1 MIMTIKNLYPIIA
14 LLLFGH
20 WVQAQEL
27 KYTVHF
33 DFNKSNIPDSAMVD
47 MVQIMHKHLVEKIV
61 IEGHCDSIGSKEYNY
76 TLSEKRANEVKK
88 LLIQNG
94 IEKKAVQTCIGYGKD
109 KPLSKNDSEQD
120 RQQNRRVN
128 IHFFI
133 AKRKDE
139 KVAKTNEVLKSSDFE
154 VGKKIV
160 LKNLHFYGGQHVLQP
175 ESKPVLDNLCKIL
188 RENPNLKIEIQGHV
202 CCTTFQADGY
212 DIDTKTDNLSVT
224 RAELV
229 YLFLTSKCGISKKRL
244 SYTGFGGTQKII
256 ENDITEEQQRMN
268 RRVEIKVIEN

>member
-1 MIMTIKNLYPIIA
+1 MCIKILYPIIA
-14 LLLFGH
+14 LLIWGH
-20 WVQAQEL
+20 WVHAQEL
-27 KYTVHF
+27 EYTVHF
-33 DFNKSNIPDSAMVD
+33 DFNKTIVPDSAMVD
-47 MVQIMHKHLVEKIV
+47 IIKIMHKNSIDKII
-61 IEGHCDSIGSKEYNY
+61 IEGHCDIIGSKAYNY
-76 TLSEKRANEVKK
+76 ILSEKRANEVKK

-94 IEKKAVQTCIGYGKD
+94 IEKQAVQTCIGYGKD
-109 KPLSKNDSEQD
+109 KPISNNETEED

-128 IHFFI
+128 IHFFFD
-133 AKRKDE
+133 KVKEE
-139 KVAKTNEVLKSSDFE
+139 KLAQTNELLKSSDFE

-160 LKNLHFYGGQHVLQP
+160 LKNLLFYGGQHVLQP

-202 CCTTFQADGY
+202 CCTTFQTDGY

-224 RAELV
+224 RAEMV
-229 YLFLTSKCGISKKRL
+229 YLFLTTKCGISKKRL

>member
-1 MIMTIKNLYPIIA
+1 MTIKNLYPIIA
-14 LLLFGH
+14 LVICGH
-20 WVQAQEL
+20 WAWAQDVD
-27 KYTVHF
+27 YMVHF
-33 DFNKSNIPDSAMVD
+33 DFNKVIIPDSSMLD
-47 MVQIMHKHLVEKIV
+47 IIKIMHKNSINKII

-76 TLSEKRANEVKK
+76 QLSEKRANEVKK

-109 KPLSKNDSEQD
+109 KPISNNDTEED

-128 IHFFI
+128 IHFFFD
-133 AKRKDE
+133 KVKEE
-139 KVAKTNEVLKSSDFE
+139 KLAQTNEILKSSDFE

-160 LKNLHFYGGQHVLQP
+160 LKNLLFYGGQHVLQP
-175 ESKPVLDNLCKIL
+175 ESKPILNNLCKIL
-188 RENPNLKIEIQGHV
+188 KENPNLKIEIQGHV

-224 RAELV
+224 RAEMV
-229 YLFLTSKCGISKKRL
+229 YLYLTTKCGISKKRL

-256 ENDITEEQQRMN
+256 ENDITEEQQRVN